1 MDNKSSNT
9 RELLIEELDL
19 LRHTLNDGPEF
30 QHTIPML
37 NEYIRDASLPAPD
50 STNHLDTEI
59 LTLTDFCD
67 ETNTVTSE
75 TPSLESP
82 LLKQPP
88 SDKY

>member
-1 MDNKSSNT
+1 MDNKPSNT

-19 LRHTLNDGPEF
+19 LRHALDDGSEF

-37 NEYIRDASLPAPD
+37 NEDIRDTSLPALGSMVD
-50 STNHLDTEI
+50 LDAEI
-59 LTLTDFCD
+59 PTFTDFFD

-75 TPSLESP
+75 TPSLEPP